1 MNLSKFKYTTI
12 LAGFILFPS
21 VLLAKTNT
29 VSDYF
34 NARAL
39 SSNNIHLA
47 LGIPLFIPPSSL
59 KNSFAQYLM
68 VQMDYRKE
76 LKTTYPLPI
85 IFRTEWTVG
94 QNRLLQSATFFSGL
108 RFPKTHRKTPFYF
121 GLALGAGW
129 NRKKGGIQFYWQ
141 FLSSFRVLQIT
152 RSASALLH
160 FNASYPLGSVHWW
173 RTPTVHLLAGMDM
186 NW

>member
-1 MNLSKFKYTTI
+1 MH
-12 LAGFILFPS
+12 G
-21 VLLAKTNT
+21 
-29 VSDYF
+29 
-34 NARAL
+34 AL

-94 QNRLLQSATFFSGL
+94 QNRLLQSATFFL
-108 RFPKTHRKTPFYF
+108 AF
-121 GLALGAGW
+121 GFQ
-129 NRKKGGIQFYWQ
+129 RHIEK
-141 FLSSFRVLQIT
+141 
-152 RSASALLH
+152 LL
-160 FNASYPLGSVHWW
+160 FILDW
-173 RTPTVHLLAGMDM
+173 L
-186 NW
+186 